1 MRSRKRESG
10 PRGTAGLVEA
20 ASVGHSPATRVPFV
34 DLGPT
39 TEAVRAEFLDEV
51 AGVLDRTAFIN
62 GPTVERF
69 EQEFAR
75 FCGVGF
81 CVGTG
86 SGLDALRLA
95 LLAAGIRP
103 GDEVIVPA
111 QTFIATFEAVT
122 QAGGTP
128 VVVDVS
134 ETDYN
139 LDVAAVEAA
148 VGPRTRFL
156 LPVHLYGQLA
166 DMISL
171 REIASRRS
179 LVVLEDACQ
188 AHGAV
193 RDGLTAGNAGDAAA
207 FSFYPTKNLGAFGDA
222 GALVTDDEDLARLTR
237 SLREHGE
244 VTKYRSVRPGY
255 TARLDALQALVLTLK
270 LPRLDAWTVD
280 RKRAAAFYSEELQGI
295 GDLILPPVPVS
306 SDPVWHLY
314 VVRTGAP
321 DALAAFLRARGIE
334 TGRHYPEIPTASAAY
349 SSLGYGNGAFPVAES
364 LARGGLSLPLFA
376 GIEGAQ
382 LERVTMAIVDYFG

>member
-1 MRSRKRESG
+1 
-10 PRGTAGLVEA
+10 
-20 ASVGHSPATRVPFV
+20 VPFV

-39 TEAVRAEFLDEV
+39 TEAVRAEFLEQA
-51 AGVLDRTAFIN
+51 AGLFDRSAFIN

-69 EQEFAR
+69 EEEFAR
-75 FCGVGF
+75 FSGVRC

-111 QTFIATFEAVT
+111 HTFIATFEAVT

-134 ETDYN
+134 ESDYN

-166 DMISL
+166 DMVSL
-171 REIASRRS
+171 REIASRHS
-179 LVVLEDACQ
+179 LFVLEDACQ

-193 RDGLTAGNAGDAAA
+193 RDGLAAGQAGDAAA

-222 GALVTDDEDLARLTR
+222 GALVTNDEDLAGLTR
-237 SLREHGE
+237 ALREHGE
-244 VTKYRSVRPGY
+244 VSKYRSVRPGY

-270 LPRLDAWTVD
+270 LPHLDLWTAD
-280 RKRAAAFYSEELQGI
+280 RKRAAEFYSHALHGV

-314 VVRTGAP
+314 VVRTTAP
-321 DALAAFLRARGIE
+321 DALATFLRARGIE
-334 TGRHYPEIPTASAAY
+334 TGRHYPEIPTVSAAY
-349 SSLGYGNGAFPVAES
+349 SSLGYGAGSFPVAES

-376 GIEGAQ
+376 GISGAQ
-382 LERVTMAIVDYFG
+382 LERVSAAIVEYFG